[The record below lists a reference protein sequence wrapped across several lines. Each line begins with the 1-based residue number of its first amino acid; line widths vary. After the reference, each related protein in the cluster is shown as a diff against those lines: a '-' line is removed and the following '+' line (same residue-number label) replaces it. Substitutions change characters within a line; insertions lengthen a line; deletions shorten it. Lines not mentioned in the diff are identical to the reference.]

1 MAEKDRRTSLKI
13 LIYGLLIIAAFIVL
27 PLVGAYAFT
36 PGASRSERP
45 QLPVCVQ
52 EDASGQD
59 ACYWDAS
66 RFGSD
71 LPDAVVFDSGKITYY
86 PHSGELAVWDTK
98 INDVVVYKIND

>member
-36 PGASRSERP
+36 PG
-45 QLPVCVQ
+45 
-52 EDASGQD
+52 
-59 ACYWDAS
+59 AS